1 MNSVIADLGLILLLI
16 ILNGFFVAVEIAYV
30 SVRRTRLSELADEG
44 DRRAL
49 RAQRLLRDPGRFLA
63 VIQVAITF
71 LGALASAV
79 AAVSIVE
86 LLSAPLSGIS
96 WIGDRAAP
104 IALLLVTL
112 LVSVFSIVLGEL
124 IPKGFALANPD
135 RIALVASGPISLFAK
150 VLSPLVG
157 LLVLLTK
164 VISKPFGIDPTRT
177 PELSAAEI
185 RLIVEQGSQ
194 QGVLEAEE
202 EQMISAVM
210 SLSDSKLHE
219 VMVPR
224 IDISAIDEE
233 ATFDEAVEVVLK
245 EGHSRTPLYRES
257 IDHVTGVLYAKD
269 LLRII
274 AAGGPRP
281 RLRDIM
287 RPALFVPES
296 QSVDDLLH
304 ELQRRKVHMAIV
316 LDEYGGTAGLVT
328 IEDLLEEIVG
338 EIQDEFDEEEPMK
351 VEIGPGEVVL
361 DGRADIDELT
371 NLIDPPLELEDDE
384 EYDTLGGFVYHRIG
398 RVPVVGDSVTVAR
411 HEVLAALRH
420 RLSLFYFAAVIC
432 AMILMD
438 LHGADRNMMFWQ
450 DAIFYVTLKIGS
462 ILIVV
467 LGLTVLRLRSRTRPH
482 ELSLFRRAE
491 LSLFHRP
498 PLLSLFL
505 RRPASPPWFRFA
517 SSLID
522 YRPTAAGGDSF
533 LSSIFVEVDSGG
545 GVGGRLVRS
554 CPPETDRDTPGS
566 PGGGDPYSSPGE
578 REGGCNEGSTHYTL

>member
-1 MNSVIADLGLILLLI
+1 MIADLGLILLLI
-16 ILNGFFVAVEIAYV
+16 LLNGLFVAVEIAYV
-30 SVRRTRLSELADEG
+30 SVRRTRLNELADEG
-44 DRRAL
+44 DRRAA
-49 RAQRLLRDPGRFLA
+49 RALRLLKDPGRFLA

-86 LLSAPLSGIS
+86 VIATPLSSVS
-96 WIGDRAAP
+96 WIGERAGAL
-104 IALLLVTL
+104 ALLIVTL
-112 LVSVFSIVLGEL
+112 LVSVVSIVLGEL

-135 RIALVASGPISLFAK
+135 RIALAASGPISLFARI
-150 VLSPLVG
+150 VSPLVG

-164 VISKPFGIDPTRT
+164 AISKPFGMDPTRT

-224 IDISAIDEE
+224 IDIVAIDQE
-233 ATFDEAVEVVLK
+233 ATFDQAVEVVLK

-257 IDHVTGVLYAKD
+257 VDHIVGILYAKD
-269 LLRII
+269 LLRLI

-304 ELQRRKVHMAIV
+304 ELQRRKVHMAVV

-351 VEIGPGEVVL
+351 VEIGPGEVIL
-361 DGRADIDELT
+361 DGRAAIDDLTELVE
-371 NLIDPPLELEDDE
+371 PALELEDDE

-398 RVPVVGDSVTVAR
+398 RVPVVGDAVVIEPFVITVIKVSGR
-411 HEVLAALRH
+411 RVGKVRVRWTPINAA
-420 RLSLFYFAAVIC
+420 AAS
-432 AMILMD
+432 
-438 LHGADRNMMFWQ
+438 N
-450 DAIFYVTLKIGS
+450 
-462 ILIVV
+462 
-467 LGLTVLRLRSRTRPH
+467 
-482 ELSLFRRAE
+482 
-491 LSLFHRP
+491 
-498 PLLSLFL
+498 
-505 RRPASPPWFRFA
+505 
-517 SSLID
+517 
-522 YRPTAAGGDSF
+522 GD
-533 LSSIFVEVDSGG
+533 
-545 GVGGRLVRS
+545 
-554 CPPETDRDTPGS
+554 
-566 PGGGDPYSSPGE
+566 
-578 REGGCNEGSTHYTL
+578 EGK

>member
-1 MNSVIADLGLILLLI
+1 MLADLGLILLLI
-16 ILNGFFVAVEIAYV
+16 LLNGFFVAAEIAFV
-30 SVRRTRLSELADEG
+30 TVRRTRLDELADEG
-44 DRRAL
+44 DRRAA
-49 RAQRLLRDPGRFLA
+49 RALRLLKDPGRFLA

-86 LLSAPLSGIS
+86 LLATPLSGVS
-96 WIGDRAAP
+96 WIGERAGAL
-104 IALLLVTL
+104 ALLVVTL
-112 LVSVFSIVLGEL
+112 LVSIVSIVLGEL

-135 RIALVASGPISLFAK
+135 RIALAASGPISLFAK
-150 VLSPLVG
+150 IVSPLVA

-164 VISKPFGIDPTRT
+164 AISKPFGIDPTRT

-224 IDISAIDEE
+224 IDIVAIDQE

-257 IDHVTGVLYAKD
+257 VDHIVGILYAKD
-269 LLRII
+269 LLRLI

-304 ELQRRKVHMAIV
+304 ELQRRKVHMAVV

-351 VEIGPGEVVL
+351 VEIGPGEVIL
-361 DGRADIDELT
+361 DGRADIDDLTELVE
-371 NLIDPPLELEDDE
+371 PALELEDDE

-398 RVPVVGDSVTVAR
+398 RVPVVGDAVVIEPFVITVIK
-411 HEVLAALRH
+411 V
-420 RLSLFYFAAVIC
+420 S
-432 AMILMD
+432 
-438 LHGADRNMMFWQ
+438 G
-450 DAIFYVTLKIGS
+450 
-462 ILIVV
+462 
-467 LGLTVLRLRSRTRPH
+467 
-482 ELSLFRRAE
+482 RRVGKV
-491 LSLFHRP
+491 RVRWTP
-498 PLLSLFL
+498 
-505 RRPASPPWFRFA
+505 
-517 SSLID
+517 IN
-522 YRPTAAGGDSF
+522 AAGASNGD
-533 LSSIFVEVDSGG
+533 
-545 GVGGRLVRS
+545 
-554 CPPETDRDTPGS
+554 
-566 PGGGDPYSSPGE
+566 
-578 REGGCNEGSTHYTL
+578 EGK

>member
-1 MNSVIADLGLILLLI
+1 MLADLGLILLLI
-16 ILNGFFVAVEIAYV
+16 LLNGLFVAAEIAFV
-30 SVRRTRLSELADEG
+30 TVRRTRLDELADEG
-44 DRRAL
+44 DRRAA
-49 RAQRLLRDPGRFLA
+49 RALRLLKDPGRFLA

-86 LLSAPLSGIS
+86 LLATPLSGVS
-96 WIGDRAAP
+96 WIGERAGAL
-104 IALLLVTL
+104 ALLVVTL
-112 LVSVFSIVLGEL
+112 LVSIVSIVLGEL

-135 RIALVASGPISLFAK
+135 RIALAASGPISLFAK
-150 VLSPLVG
+150 IVSPLVA

-164 VISKPFGIDPTRT
+164 AISKPFGIDPTRT

-224 IDISAIDEE
+224 IDIVAIDQE

-257 IDHVTGVLYAKD
+257 VDHIVGILYAKD
-269 LLRII
+269 LLRLI

-304 ELQRRKVHMAIV
+304 ELQRRKVHMAVV

-351 VEIGPGEVVL
+351 VEIGPGEVIL
-361 DGRADIDELT
+361 DGRADIDDLTELVE
-371 NLIDPPLELEDDE
+371 PALELEDDE

-398 RVPVVGDSVTVAR
+398 RVPVVGDAVVIEPFVITVIKVSGR
-411 HEVLAALRH
+411 RVGKVRVRWTPISAA
-420 RLSLFYFAAVIC
+420 AAS
-432 AMILMD
+432 
-438 LHGADRNMMFWQ
+438 N
-450 DAIFYVTLKIGS
+450 
-462 ILIVV
+462 
-467 LGLTVLRLRSRTRPH
+467 
-482 ELSLFRRAE
+482 
-491 LSLFHRP
+491 
-498 PLLSLFL
+498 
-505 RRPASPPWFRFA
+505 
-517 SSLID
+517 
-522 YRPTAAGGDSF
+522 GD
-533 LSSIFVEVDSGG
+533 
-545 GVGGRLVRS
+545 
-554 CPPETDRDTPGS
+554 
-566 PGGGDPYSSPGE
+566 
-578 REGGCNEGSTHYTL
+578 EGK

>member
-1 MNSVIADLGLILLLI
+1 MIADLGLILLLI
-16 ILNGFFVAVEIAYV
+16 LLNGLFVAAEIAFV
-30 SVRRTRLSELADEG
+30 TVRRTRLDELADEG
-44 DRRAL
+44 DRRAA
-49 RAQRLLRDPGRFLA
+49 RALRLLKDPGRFLA

-86 LLSAPLSGIS
+86 LLATPLSGVS
-96 WIGDRAAP
+96 WIGERAGAL
-104 IALLLVTL
+104 ALLVVTL
-112 LVSVFSIVLGEL
+112 LVSIVSIVLGEL

-135 RIALVASGPISLFAK
+135 RIALAASGPISLFAK
-150 VLSPLVG
+150 IVSPLVA

-164 VISKPFGIDPTRT
+164 AISKPFGIDPTRT

-224 IDISAIDEE
+224 IDIVAIDQE

-257 IDHVTGVLYAKD
+257 VDHIVGILYAKD
-269 LLRII
+269 LLRLI

-304 ELQRRKVHMAIV
+304 ELQRRKVHMAVV

-351 VEIGPGEVVL
+351 VEIGPGEVIL
-361 DGRADIDELT
+361 DGRAAIDDLTELVE
-371 NLIDPPLELEDDE
+371 PALELEDDE

-398 RVPVVGDSVTVAR
+398 RVPVVGDAVVIEPFLITVIKVSGR
-411 HEVLAALRH
+411 RVGKVRVRWTPVNAA
-420 RLSLFYFAAVIC
+420 
-432 AMILMD
+432 
-438 LHGADRNMMFWQ
+438 
-450 DAIFYVTLKIGS
+450 
-462 ILIVV
+462 
-467 LGLTVLRLRSRTRPH
+467 
-482 ELSLFRRAE
+482 
-491 LSLFHRP
+491 
-498 PLLSLFL
+498 
-505 RRPASPPWFRFA
+505 A
-517 SSLID
+517 SS
-522 YRPTAAGGDSF
+522 GD
-533 LSSIFVEVDSGG
+533 
-545 GVGGRLVRS
+545 
-554 CPPETDRDTPGS
+554 
-566 PGGGDPYSSPGE
+566 
-578 REGGCNEGSTHYTL
+578 EGK

>member
-1 MNSVIADLGLILLLI
+1 MFGDLGLILLLI
-16 ILNGFFVAVEIAYV
+16 LLNGFFVAAEIAFV
-30 SVRRTRLSELADEG
+30 TVRRTRLDELADEG
-44 DRRAL
+44 DRRAA
-49 RAQRLLRDPGRFLA
+49 RALRLLKDPGRFLA

-86 LLSAPLSGIS
+86 LLATPLSGIS
-96 WIGDRAAP
+96 WIGERAGAL
-104 IALLLVTL
+104 ALLIVTL
-112 LVSVFSIVLGEL
+112 LVSIVSIVLGEL

-135 RIALVASGPISLFAK
+135 RIALAASGPISLFAK
-150 VLSPLVG
+150 IVSPLVA

-164 VISKPFGIDPTRT
+164 AISKPFGIDPTRT

-224 IDISAIDEE
+224 IDIVAIDQE

-257 IDHVTGVLYAKD
+257 VDHIVGILYAKD
-269 LLRII
+269 LLRLI

-304 ELQRRKVHMAIV
+304 ELQRRKVHMAVV

-351 VEIGPGEVVL
+351 VEIGPGEVIL

-371 NLIDPPLELEDDE
+371 ELVEPVLELEDDE

-398 RVPVVGDSVTVAR
+398 RVPVVGDAVVIEPFVITVIK
-411 HEVLAALRH
+411 V
-420 RLSLFYFAAVIC
+420 S
-432 AMILMD
+432 
-438 LHGADRNMMFWQ
+438 G
-450 DAIFYVTLKIGS
+450 
-462 ILIVV
+462 
-467 LGLTVLRLRSRTRPH
+467 
-482 ELSLFRRAE
+482 RRVGKVRVRWTPI
-491 LSLFHRP
+491 ST
-498 PLLSLFL
+498 S
-505 RRPASPPWFRFA
+505 
-517 SSLID
+517 
-522 YRPTAAGGDSF
+522 TAPSGD
-533 LSSIFVEVDSGG
+533 
-545 GVGGRLVRS
+545 
-554 CPPETDRDTPGS
+554 
-566 PGGGDPYSSPGE
+566 
-578 REGGCNEGSTHYTL
+578 EGK

>member
-1 MNSVIADLGLILLLI
+1 MLGTDILIILLLI
-16 ILNGFFVAVEIAYV
+16 LINGFFVGAEIAFV
-30 SVRRTRLSELADEG
+30 SVRRTRLDELAEAG
-44 DRRAL
+44 DRRAK
-49 RAQRLLRDPGRFLA
+49 RAQRLMRDPGRFLA

-79 AAVSIVE
+79 AAVSIVTVVAE
-86 LLSAPLSGIS
+86 PLRGVAFLA
-96 WIGDRAAP
+96 DQADT
-104 IALLLVTL
+104 IALLLVTFI
-112 LVSVFSIVLGEL
+112 VSVVSIVLGEL

-135 RIALVASGPISLFAK
+135 RIALAVSGPITLFAK
-150 VLSPLVG
+150 VVSPLVAV
-157 LLVLLTK
+157 LVLLTK

-224 IDISAIDEE
+224 IDIVAIDQE
-233 ATFDEAVEVVLK
+233 ASFDDAVTLVLT
-245 EGHSRTPLYRES
+245 EGHSRTPLYKES
-257 IDHVTGVLYAKD
+257 VDHIVGILYAKD

-304 ELQRRKVHMAIV
+304 ELQRRRVHMAIV

-351 VEIGPGEVVL
+351 VMVRDGEAIL
-361 DGRADIDELT
+361 DGRADIDLLGELV
-371 NLIDPPLELEDDE
+371 NPPLELEDDE
-384 EYDTLGGFVYHRIG
+384 EYDTVGGFVYHRIG
-398 RVPVVGDSVTVAR
+398 RVPVVGDTVAVDPFAITVIKVTGR
-411 HEVLAALRH
+411 RVGKVRVIWDAGAAKP
-420 RLSLFYFAAVIC
+420 V
-432 AMILMD
+432 
-438 LHGADRNMMFWQ
+438 AD
-450 DAIFYVTLKIGS
+450 
-462 ILIVV
+462 
-467 LGLTVLRLRSRTRPH
+467 
-482 ELSLFRRAE
+482 
-491 LSLFHRP
+491 
-498 PLLSLFL
+498 
-505 RRPASPPWFRFA
+505 
-517 SSLID
+517 
-522 YRPTAAGGDSF
+522 
-533 LSSIFVEVDSGG
+533 
-545 GVGGRLVRS
+545 
-554 CPPETDRDTPGS
+554 
-566 PGGGDPYSSPGE
+566 
-578 REGGCNEGSTHYTL
+578 

>member
-1 MNSVIADLGLILLLI
+1 MLADLGLILLLI
-16 ILNGFFVAVEIAYV
+16 LLNGLFVAAEIAFV
-30 SVRRTRLSELADEG
+30 TVRRTRLDELADEG
-44 DRRAL
+44 DRRAA
-49 RAQRLLRDPGRFLA
+49 RALRLLKDPGRFLA

-86 LLSAPLSGIS
+86 LLATPLSGVS
-96 WIGDRAAP
+96 WIGERAGV
-104 IALLLVTL
+104 IALLVVTL
-112 LVSVFSIVLGEL
+112 LVSVVSIVLGEL

-150 VLSPLVG
+150 IVSPLVA

-177 PELSAAEI
+177 PEISAAEI

-224 IDISAIDEE
+224 IDIVAIDQE

-257 IDHVTGVLYAKD
+257 VDHIVGILYAKD
-269 LLRII
+269 LLRLI
-274 AAGGPRP
+274 AAGGTRP

-304 ELQRRKVHMAIV
+304 ELQRRKVHMAVV

-351 VEIGPGEVVL
+351 VEIGPGEVIL
-361 DGRADIDELT
+361 DGRAAIDDLTELVE
-371 NLIDPPLELEDDE
+371 PALELEDDE

-398 RVPVVGDSVTVAR
+398 RVPVVGDAVVIEPFVITVIK
-411 HEVLAALRH
+411 V
-420 RLSLFYFAAVIC
+420 S
-432 AMILMD
+432 
-438 LHGADRNMMFWQ
+438 G
-450 DAIFYVTLKIGS
+450 
-462 ILIVV
+462 
-467 LGLTVLRLRSRTRPH
+467 
-482 ELSLFRRAE
+482 RRVGKVRVRWTPI
-491 LSLFHRP
+491 S
-498 PLLSLFL
+498 
-505 RRPASPPWFRFA
+505 
-517 SSLID
+517 
-522 YRPTAAGGDSF
+522 TAAASNGD
-533 LSSIFVEVDSGG
+533 
-545 GVGGRLVRS
+545 
-554 CPPETDRDTPGS
+554 
-566 PGGGDPYSSPGE
+566 
-578 REGGCNEGSTHYTL
+578 EGK

>member
-1 MNSVIADLGLILLLI
+1 MIADLGLILLLI
-16 ILNGFFVAVEIAYV
+16 LLNGLFVAAEIAFV
-30 SVRRTRLSELADEG
+30 TVRRTRLDELADEG
-44 DRRAL
+44 DRRAA
-49 RAQRLLRDPGRFLA
+49 RALRLLKDPGRFLA

-86 LLSAPLSGIS
+86 LLATPLSGVS
-96 WIGDRAAP
+96 WIGERAGVL
-104 IALLLVTL
+104 ALLVVTL
-112 LVSVFSIVLGEL
+112 LVSVVSIVLGEL

-135 RIALVASGPISLFAK
+135 RIALAASGPISLFAK
-150 VLSPLVG
+150 IVSPLVA

-164 VISKPFGIDPTRT
+164 AISKPFGIDPTRT

-224 IDISAIDEE
+224 IDIVAIDQE

-257 IDHVTGVLYAKD
+257 VDHIVGILYAKD
-269 LLRII
+269 LLRLI

-304 ELQRRKVHMAIV
+304 ELQRRKVHMAVV

-351 VEIGPGEVVL
+351 VEIGPGEVIL
-361 DGRADIDELT
+361 DGRAAIDDLTELVE
-371 NLIDPPLELEDDE
+371 PALELEDDE

-398 RVPVVGDSVTVAR
+398 RVPVVGDAVVIEPFVITVIK
-411 HEVLAALRH
+411 V
-420 RLSLFYFAAVIC
+420 S
-432 AMILMD
+432 
-438 LHGADRNMMFWQ
+438 G
-450 DAIFYVTLKIGS
+450 
-462 ILIVV
+462 
-467 LGLTVLRLRSRTRPH
+467 
-482 ELSLFRRAE
+482 RRVGKVRVRWTPI
-491 LSLFHRP
+491 S
-498 PLLSLFL
+498 
-505 RRPASPPWFRFA
+505 
-517 SSLID
+517 
-522 YRPTAAGGDSF
+522 TAAASNGD
-533 LSSIFVEVDSGG
+533 
-545 GVGGRLVRS
+545 
-554 CPPETDRDTPGS
+554 
-566 PGGGDPYSSPGE
+566 
-578 REGGCNEGSTHYTL
+578 EGK

>member
-1 MNSVIADLGLILLLI
+1 MIADLGLILLLI
-16 ILNGFFVAVEIAYV
+16 LLNGLFVAAEIAFV
-30 SVRRTRLSELADEG
+30 TVRRTRLDELADEG
-44 DRRAL
+44 DRRAA
-49 RAQRLLRDPGRFLA
+49 RALRLLKDPGRFLA

-86 LLSAPLSGIS
+86 LLATPLSGVS
-96 WIGDRAAP
+96 WIGERAGVL
-104 IALLLVTL
+104 ALLVVTL
-112 LVSVFSIVLGEL
+112 LVSVVSIVLGEL

-135 RIALVASGPISLFAK
+135 RIALAASGPISLFAK
-150 VLSPLVG
+150 IVSPLVA

-224 IDISAIDEE
+224 IDIVAIDQE

-257 IDHVTGVLYAKD
+257 VDHIVGILYAKD
-269 LLRII
+269 LLRLI

-304 ELQRRKVHMAIV
+304 ELQRRKVHMAVV

-351 VEIGPGEVVL
+351 VEIGPGEVIL
-361 DGRADIDELT
+361 DGRADIDDLTELVE
-371 NLIDPPLELEDDE
+371 PALELEDDE

-398 RVPVVGDSVTVAR
+398 RVPVVGDAVVIEPFVITVIKVSGR
-411 HEVLAALRH
+411 RVGKVRVRWTPINAA
-420 RLSLFYFAAVIC
+420 
-432 AMILMD
+432 
-438 LHGADRNMMFWQ
+438 
-450 DAIFYVTLKIGS
+450 
-462 ILIVV
+462 
-467 LGLTVLRLRSRTRPH
+467 
-482 ELSLFRRAE
+482 
-491 LSLFHRP
+491 
-498 PLLSLFL
+498 
-505 RRPASPPWFRFA
+505 ASN
-517 SSLID
+517 
-522 YRPTAAGGDSF
+522 GD
-533 LSSIFVEVDSGG
+533 
-545 GVGGRLVRS
+545 
-554 CPPETDRDTPGS
+554 
-566 PGGGDPYSSPGE
+566 
-578 REGGCNEGSTHYTL
+578 EGK

>member
-1 MNSVIADLGLILLLI
+1 MLADLGLILLLI
-16 ILNGFFVAVEIAYV
+16 LLNGFFVAAEIAFV
-30 SVRRTRLSELADEG
+30 TVRRTRLDELADEG
-44 DRRAL
+44 DRRAA
-49 RAQRLLRDPGRFLA
+49 RALRLLKDPGRFLA

-86 LLSAPLSGIS
+86 LLATPLSGVS
-96 WIGDRAAP
+96 WIGERAGAL
-104 IALLLVTL
+104 ALLVVTL
-112 LVSVFSIVLGEL
+112 LVSIVSIVLGEL

-135 RIALVASGPISLFAK
+135 RIALAASGPISLFAK
-150 VLSPLVG
+150 IVSPLVA

-164 VISKPFGIDPTRT
+164 AISKPFGIDPTRT

-224 IDISAIDEE
+224 IDIVAIDQE
-233 ATFDEAVEVVLK
+233 ASFDEAVEVVLK

-257 IDHVTGVLYAKD
+257 VDHIVGILYAKD
-269 LLRII
+269 LLRLI

-304 ELQRRKVHMAIV
+304 ELQRRKVHMAVV

-351 VEIGPGEVVL
+351 VEIGPGEVIL
-361 DGRADIDELT
+361 DGRADIDDLTELVE
-371 NLIDPPLELEDDE
+371 PALELEDDE

-398 RVPVVGDSVTVAR
+398 RVPVVGDAVVIEPFVITVIKVSGR
-411 HEVLAALRH
+411 RVGKVRVRWTPISAA
-420 RLSLFYFAAVIC
+420 AAS
-432 AMILMD
+432 
-438 LHGADRNMMFWQ
+438 N
-450 DAIFYVTLKIGS
+450 
-462 ILIVV
+462 
-467 LGLTVLRLRSRTRPH
+467 
-482 ELSLFRRAE
+482 
-491 LSLFHRP
+491 
-498 PLLSLFL
+498 
-505 RRPASPPWFRFA
+505 
-517 SSLID
+517 
-522 YRPTAAGGDSF
+522 GD
-533 LSSIFVEVDSGG
+533 
-545 GVGGRLVRS
+545 
-554 CPPETDRDTPGS
+554 
-566 PGGGDPYSSPGE
+566 
-578 REGGCNEGSTHYTL
+578 EGK

>member
-1 MNSVIADLGLILLLI
+1 MLADLGLILLLI
-16 ILNGFFVAVEIAYV
+16 LLNGFFVAAEIAFV
-30 SVRRTRLSELADEG
+30 TVRRTRLDELADEG
-44 DRRAL
+44 DRRAA
-49 RAQRLLRDPGRFLA
+49 RALRLLKDPGRFLA

-86 LLSAPLSGIS
+86 LLATPLSGVS
-96 WIGDRAAP
+96 WIGERAGAL
-104 IALLLVTL
+104 ALLVVTL
-112 LVSVFSIVLGEL
+112 LVSIVSIVLGEL

-135 RIALVASGPISLFAK
+135 RIALAASGPISLFAK
-150 VLSPLVG
+150 IVSPLVA

-164 VISKPFGIDPTRT
+164 AISKPFGIDPTRT

-224 IDISAIDEE
+224 IDIVAIDQE

-257 IDHVTGVLYAKD
+257 VDHIVGILYAKD
-269 LLRII
+269 LLRLI

-304 ELQRRKVHMAIV
+304 ELQRRKVHMAVV

-351 VEIGPGEVVL
+351 VEISPGEVIL

-371 NLIDPPLELEDDE
+371 ELVEPVLELEDDE

-398 RVPVVGDSVTVAR
+398 RVPVVGDAVVIEPFVITVIK
-411 HEVLAALRH
+411 V
-420 RLSLFYFAAVIC
+420 S
-432 AMILMD
+432 
-438 LHGADRNMMFWQ
+438 G
-450 DAIFYVTLKIGS
+450 
-462 ILIVV
+462 
-467 LGLTVLRLRSRTRPH
+467 
-482 ELSLFRRAE
+482 RRVGKV
-491 LSLFHRP
+491 RV
-498 PLLSLFL
+498 
-505 RRPASPPWFRFA
+505 RWSPI
-517 SSLID
+517 STS
-522 YRPTAAGGDSF
+522 TAPSGD
-533 LSSIFVEVDSGG
+533 
-545 GVGGRLVRS
+545 
-554 CPPETDRDTPGS
+554 
-566 PGGGDPYSSPGE
+566 
-578 REGGCNEGSTHYTL
+578 EGK

>member
-1 MNSVIADLGLILLLI
+1 MLADLGLILLLI
-16 ILNGFFVAVEIAYV
+16 FLNGFFVAAEIAFV
-30 SVRRTRLSELADEG
+30 TVRRTRLDELADEG
-44 DRRAL
+44 DRRAA
-49 RAQRLLRDPGRFLA
+49 RALRLLKDPGRFLA

-86 LLSAPLSGIS
+86 LLAMPLSGVS
-96 WIGDRAAP
+96 WIGEQAGAL
-104 IALLLVTL
+104 ALLLVTL
-112 LVSVFSIVLGEL
+112 LVSIVSIVLGEL

-135 RIALVASGPISLFAK
+135 RIALAASGPISLFAK
-150 VLSPLVG
+150 IVSPLVA

-164 VISKPFGIDPTRT
+164 GISKPFGIDPTRT

-224 IDISAIDEE
+224 IDIVAIDQE

-257 IDHVTGVLYAKD
+257 VDHIVGILYAKD
-269 LLRII
+269 LLRLI

-304 ELQRRKVHMAIV
+304 ELQRRKVHMAVV

-351 VEIGPGEVVL
+351 VEIGPGEVIL
-361 DGRADIDELT
+361 DGRADIDDLTELVE
-371 NLIDPPLELEDDE
+371 PALELEDDE

-398 RVPVVGDSVTVAR
+398 RVPVVGDAVVIEPFVITVIKVSGR
-411 HEVLAALRH
+411 RVGKVRVRWTPSSAA
-420 RLSLFYFAAVIC
+420 
-432 AMILMD
+432 
-438 LHGADRNMMFWQ
+438 
-450 DAIFYVTLKIGS
+450 
-462 ILIVV
+462 
-467 LGLTVLRLRSRTRPH
+467 
-482 ELSLFRRAE
+482 
-491 LSLFHRP
+491 
-498 PLLSLFL
+498 
-505 RRPASPPWFRFA
+505 A
-517 SSLID
+517 SS
-522 YRPTAAGGDSF
+522 GD
-533 LSSIFVEVDSGG
+533 
-545 GVGGRLVRS
+545 
-554 CPPETDRDTPGS
+554 
-566 PGGGDPYSSPGE
+566 
-578 REGGCNEGSTHYTL
+578 EGK

>member
-1 MNSVIADLGLILLLI
+1 VTPVLGDIGLILLLI
-16 ILNGFFVAVEIAYV
+16 VLNGFFVAAEIAFV
-30 SVRRTRLSELADEG
+30 SVRRTRLDELADEG
-44 DRRAL
+44 DRRAA
-49 RAQRLLRDPGRFLA
+49 RALRLLRDPGRFLA

-79 AAVSIVE
+79 AAVSIVQ
-86 LLSAPLSGIS
+86 LLATPLSEVS
-96 WIGDRAAP
+96 WIGERAGAL
-104 IALLLVTL
+104 ALLIVTM
-112 LVSVFSIVLGEL
+112 LVSLVSIVLGEL

-135 RIALVASGPISLFAK
+135 RIALAAAGPISLFAK
-150 VLSPLVG
+150 IVSPLVA
-157 LLVLLTK
+157 LLVALTK
-164 VISKPFGIDPTRT
+164 AISKPFGIDPTRS
-177 PELSAAEI
+177 PDLSAAEI

-224 IDISAIDEE
+224 IDIVAIDQE

-257 IDHVTGVLYAKD
+257 VDHIVGILYAKD
-269 LLRII
+269 LLRLI

-304 ELQRRKVHMAIV
+304 ELQRRKVHMAVV

-351 VEIGPGEVVL
+351 VEIGVGEVIL

-371 NLIDPPLELEDDE
+371 DLVEPALELEDDE
-384 EYDTLGGFVYHRIG
+384 EYDTVGGFVYHRIG
-398 RVPVVGDSVTVAR
+398 RVPVVGDAVVIEPFVITVT
-411 HEVLAALRH
+411 
-420 RLSLFYFAAVIC
+420 
-432 AMILMD
+432 
-438 LHGADRNMMFWQ
+438 
-450 DAIFYVTLKIGS
+450 K
-462 ILIVV
+462 
-467 LGLTVLRLRSRTRPH
+467 
-482 ELSLFRRAE
+482 
-491 LSLFHRP
+491 
-498 PLLSLFL
+498 
-505 RRPASPPWFRFA
+505 
-517 SSLID
+517 
-522 YRPTAAGGDSF
+522 
-533 LSSIFVEVDSGG
+533 
-545 GVGGRLVRS
+545 VGGRRVGKVRV
-554 CPPETDRDTPGS
+554 RWTPQDLTNSSNGD
-566 PGGGDPYSSPGE
+566 GGK
-578 REGGCNEGSTHYTL
+578 